1 MDHREKEYLELLNK
15 KFDESAFIDFV
26 RDLLNLNQFDISN
39 NIEERKDVPKQYQE
53 NIDYY
58 KYIAKYNDGINNIGI
73 LIVKLGNKTS
83 TNARTAQRNFIATIL
98 SKYDLDASLVA
109 FYSDKENNWRLSF
122 VKKEI
127 DFTDKGFIISLSP
140 AKRFSYLVGENESVH
155 TAKEYLLK
163 LLKINDR
170 KINIDDIEQV
180 FDVEKVTKR
189 FFEEY
194 KEKYLQLK
202 EYLDNN
208 DEFLSESKKAD
219 FNSVEFAKKLMG
231 QIVFLYFLQKKGWLG
246 VQLVP
251 NKINIS
257 EFNELLSNNDIV
269 SQNVLNMFYELKD
282 DYYVI
287 ERTKLRLSELEEDI
301 VNLSN
306 IFKNTKY
313 DMAWGTGEKDFIR
326 SMYKQAIKEHKNF
339 FDDYLEPFFYKGLN
353 EKRDNQYFAL
363 FNCKI
368 PFLNGGL
375 FEPIN
380 NYRWSSAHFSI
391 PNTLFSNSEK
401 DGILDFLDLYNF
413 TIDEE
418 EPLEKD
424 IAVDPEMLGKIFE
437 NLLEVDDRKSKGA
450 FYTPRD
456 IVYYMCQESI
466 ASYLVT
472 KTHVDYDEIMKFIKY
487 GDLIT
492 QLDWE
497 NHINEK
503 KEFYLGKT
511 IFNNI
516 LNIDKALVKVKIADP
531 AVGSGAFPLGM
542 LTEIVKIRNNLSIYM
557 LIQNDLNIINLDIIH
572 NTEQGKREL
581 FDMKLQTIENSI
593 FAVDIE
599 PSAVDI
605 TKLRLW
611 LSLIVD
617 YPNNDEPRPLPN
629 LDCKIMQGN
638 SLLDEFDGIPLFSE
652 KILDNNLKKY
662 KRKSSDLSFVADIN
676 IQQKLYFDNDDV
688 IDLNIYIDEMLKL
701 QKEYFTTSD
710 TKLKKELKEKI
721 DLIQF
726 GMIEESL
733 KNNPEK
739 LQEFKEQAKK
749 KNKPWFVWKLEFYD
763 VFKNNGGFDIVI
775 GNPPYLEARNEKFS
789 NELKDKLQNKME
801 KKYGKNQKY
810 ISRGSDLLIYF
821 YELAISL
828 INKDGINMFITQNSW
843 LDTDFGQKFQQ
854 YLLKY
859 SCPCLIIDSD
869 FKQFKENANIN
880 TIITLIKSKY
890 CSIKNIDFIRM
901 HESFDKLYFTL
912 CNLENINY
920 EGLLSLKR
928 FSKNSKLV
936 KEYKWGFLYNAP
948 DFFLKLMD
956 VLDVKGL
963 SASQITETKVS
974 IGQGLNIKK
983 DCIYDNDVLSYNINS
998 DAIIPIFTVKN
1009 NGLYC
1014 WENAT
1019 SYIID
1024 KSRLDKNFVETNKK
1038 YINFF
1043 DSSNTSKVP
1052 PALILPRG
1060 VGNRYFSAFNSCN
1073 GFSSS
1078 YVDIYVFDYK
1088 NHMDLVKRL
1097 WIFTNSTIFQ
1107 LYREITGRN
1116 NLGGGMLK
1124 AEATDLQKIPILFEF
1139 DLDRTNN
1146 IFSNANKFKAN
1157 SVEKNI
1163 DSILQIEIDDLVFD
1177 YLNVDSELRK
1187 RIVNY
1192 FIFLV
1197 NKRCDKSKS

>member
-1 MDHREKEYLELLNK
+1 MNHREKEYLELLNK
-15 KFDESAFIDFV
+15 RFNESNFIDFIK
-26 RDLLNLNQFDISN
+26 DLLNLNQFDIAS
-39 NIEERKDVPKQYQE
+39 NIEERKDIPKQYQK

-73 LIVKLGNKTS
+73 LIVKLNCRTS

-98 SKYDLDASLVA
+98 SKYGLDASLVA

-122 VKKEI
+122 VKQEV
-127 DFTDKGFIISLSP
+127 DFTDKGFTIELSP
-140 AKRFSYLVGENESVH
+140 AKRYSYLVGENESVH

-170 KINIDDIEQV
+170 KIKIEDIEQV
-180 FDVEKVTKR
+180 FDVEKVTKK

-202 EYLDNN
+202 DFLDNN
-208 DEFLSESKKAD
+208 EEFSVESKKYD
-219 FNSVEFAKKLMG
+219 FTSVEFAKKLMG

-251 NKINIS
+251 NKISIF
-257 EFNELLSNNDIV
+257 EFNNLLSNNDIV

-287 ERTKLRLSELEEDI
+287 EKTKLRLSELEEDI

-326 SMYKQAIKEHKNF
+326 SIYKQAIKEHRNF

-353 EKRDNQYFAL
+353 EQRENQYFAL

-391 PNTLFSNSEK
+391 PNNLFSNNEK
-401 DGILDFLDLYNF
+401 NGILDFLDLYNF

-437 NLLEVDDRKSKGA
+437 NLLEVNDKKSKGA

-466 ASYLVT
+466 ANYLVT
-472 KTHVDYDEIMKFIKY
+472 KTHVNYDEIIKFIKY

-497 NHINEK
+497 NHVNEK
-503 KEFYLGKT
+503 NTFNLGDT
-511 IFNNI
+511 IFKNI
-516 LNIDKALVKVKIADP
+516 LNIDKALLEVKIADP

-542 LTEIVKIRNNLSIYM
+542 LTEIVKMRDNLSIYL
-557 LIQNDLNIINLDIIH
+557 LIQNDLKIINLDSIH
-572 NTEQGKREL
+572 NTEQGKRDL

-593 FAVDIE
+593 YAVDIE
-599 PSAVDI
+599 SSAVDI

-617 YPNNDEPRPLPN
+617 YPNNEEPKPLPN

-638 SLLDEFDGIPLFSE
+638 SLIDEYDGIPLFDSR
-652 KILDNNLKKY
+652 ILDNHLKKY
-662 KRKSSDLSFVADIN
+662 HRNEIQENVKTISIQFNLFSDEKNLDCQMKQLI
-676 IQQKLYFDNDDV
+676 KY
-688 IDLNIYIDEMLKL
+688 
-701 QKEYFTTSD
+701 QKELFVTSD
-710 TKLKKELKEKI
+710 SHRKKELKSKI
-721 DLIQF
+721 ETIQYE
-726 GMIEESL
+726 MIVLSL
-733 KNNPEK
+733 GNDTKKIKEITNA
-739 LQEFKEQAKK
+739 FKKHKK
-749 KNKPWFVWKLEFYD
+749 DWFIWKLEFYD
-763 VFKNNGGFDIVI
+763 VFKNNNGFDIVI

-789 NELKDKLQNKME
+789 NKLKDKLQNKIE
-801 KKYGKNQKY
+801 KKYGKHQKY

-880 TIITLIKSKY
+880 TIITLIKSKN
-890 CSIKNIDFIRM
+890 CNIKNIDFIRM

-928 FSKNSKLV
+928 FSKSSKLI

-948 DFFLKLMD
+948 DFFLKLID
-956 VLDVKGL
+956 KLDNNGL
-963 SASQITETKVS
+963 TASQITETQVS

-983 DCIYDNDVLSYNINS
+983 ECIYDNNILSYNINS
-998 DAIIPIFTVKN
+998 EAIIPIFTVNN
-1009 NGLYC
+1009 NGLYY
-1014 WENAT
+1014 WKNVT
-1019 SYIID
+1019 NYIID
-1024 KSRLDKNFVETNKK
+1024 KSKIDKSFIDSHKK
-1038 YINFF
+1038 YIKFF
-1043 DSSNTSKVP
+1043 DSSTTSKVP

-1060 VGNRYFSAFNSCN
+1060 IGNRYFTAFNGCN
-1073 GFSSS
+1073 GYSSS
-1078 YVDIYVFDYK
+1078 YVDIYVFNYK
-1088 NHMDLVKRL
+1088 VHMDLVKRL

-1107 LYREITGRN
+1107 LYREITGRK

-1139 DLDRTNN
+1139 DLEKTNT
-1146 IFSNANKFKAN
+1146 IFSKASQFKAN
-1157 SVEKNI
+1157 PVEKNI
-1163 DSILQIEIDDLVFD
+1163 SSLLQIEIDDLVFD
-1177 YLNVDSELRK
+1177 YLNIDSELRK
-1187 RIVNY
+1187 KIVNY
-1192 FIFLV
+1192 FVFLV

>member
-53 NIDYY
+53 NINYY

-127 DFTDKGFIISLSP
+127 DFTDKGFTISLSP

-251 NKINIS
+251 NKMNIF

-287 ERTKLRLSELEEDI
+287 EKTKLRLSELEEDV

-326 SMYKQAIKEHKNF
+326 SIYKQAIKEHRNF

-353 EKRDNQYFAL
+353 EQRENQYFAL

-391 PNTLFSNSEK
+391 PNNLFSNSEK
-401 DGILDFLDLYNF
+401 NGILDFLDLYNF

-466 ASYLVT
+466 ANYLSTNTNASYN
-472 KTHVDYDEIMKFIKY
+472 DIMEFIKY

-497 NHINEK
+497 KHINNDRN
-503 KEFYLGKT
+503 FYLKQT
-511 IFNNI
+511 IFEHI
-516 LNIDKALVKVKIADP
+516 LDIDKALLDVKIADP

-542 LTEIVKIRNNLSIYM
+542 LTEIVKIRDNISIYM
-557 LIQNDLNIINLDIIH
+557 LIQNDLKIINLDSIY
-572 NTEQGKREL
+572 NTDQSKRGL

-593 FAVDIE
+593 YAVDIE
-599 PSAVDI
+599 QSAVDI

-617 YPNNDEPRPLPN
+617 YPNDEEPRPLPN

-638 SLLDEFDGIPLFSE
+638 SLFDEFEGVPLFSK
-652 KILDNNLKKY
+652 KILSNNLKNYNRTESKLNQV
-662 KRKSSDLSFVADIN
+662 RDIH
-676 IQQKLYFDNDDV
+676 IQQVLQFDDSV
-688 IDLNIYIDEMLKL
+688 DLNDFIENMLNL
-701 QKEYFTTSD
+701 QKEYFKTSNN
-710 TKLKKELKEKI
+710 KLKKALKEKI
-721 DLIQF
+721 DNIQL
-726 GMIEESL
+726 GMVEETL
-733 KNNPEK
+733 KNDPQR
-739 LQEFKEQAKK
+739 LSRFKTEAKK
-749 KNKPWFVWKLEFYD
+749 KQKPWFIWELEFYD
-763 VFKNNGGFDIVI
+763 VFKTNSGFDIII
-775 GNPPYLEARNEKFS
+775 GNPPYGAKFTSKEKS
-789 NELKDKLQNKME
+789 ILK
-801 KKYGKNQKY
+801 QKY
-810 ISRGSDLLIYF
+810 EDVHMRTPDSFNYFIS
-821 YELAISL
+821 
-828 INKDGINMFITQNSW
+828 
-843 LDTDFGQKFQQ
+843 
-854 YLLKY
+854 
-859 SCPCLIIDSD
+859 
-869 FKQFKENANIN
+869 
-880 TIITLIKSKY
+880 
-890 CSIKNIDFIRM
+890 
-901 HESFDKLYFTL
+901 
-912 CNLENINY
+912 
-920 EGLLSLKR
+920 LSLKKLKQNGILSFIVPNNLLFQMENEKTR
-928 FSKNSKLV
+928 DLLLNKNYL
-936 KEYKWGFLYNAP
+936 YKVIN
-948 DFFLKLMD
+948 
-956 VLDVKGL
+956 
-963 SASQITETKVS
+963 
-974 IGQGLNIKK
+974 IG
-983 DCIYDNDVLSYNINS
+983 DNV
-998 DAIIPIFTVKN
+998 F
-1009 NGLYC
+1009 
-1014 WENAT
+1014 ENAT
-1019 SYIID
+1019 VPTCI
-1024 KSRLDKNFVETNKK
+1024 
-1038 YINFF
+1038 FF
-1043 DSSNTSKVP
+1043 DQKRNLRNYVMEYTDLRFENRFNVQKGYMIQKKEIN
-1052 PALILPRG
+1052 ILPNIILG
-1060 VGNRYFSAFNSCN
+1060 VKPDEIKIFEKIKSNS
-1073 GFSSS
+1073 
-1078 YVDIYVFDYK
+1078 Y
-1088 NHMDLVKRL
+1088 
-1097 WIFTNSTIFQ
+1097 T
-1107 LYREITGRN
+1107 
-1116 NLGGGMLK
+1116 
-1124 AEATDLQKIPILFEF
+1124 
-1139 DLDRTNN
+1139 
-1146 IFSNANKFKAN
+1146 
-1157 SVEKNI
+1157 
-1163 DSILQIEIDDLVFD
+1163 IDDLVTDVACGISSGGDKIFKVNQEIINIYNLEKEYLYPLIYGREINKYSID
-1177 YLNVDSELRK
+1177 YRNDKIIYLDRNININLIPNIINYLSNYKEILAKRSEVKSGNIKWYEMNRPRTKELFENDKIVIRQTADTIICAYDNAKYYTLDSILVLQLKNEYKKFYLGILGALNSKINNFIYKVISQEDGRTFPQVKPNNVRKLYVPQDSQILIELGN
-1187 RIVNY
+1187 IVQ
-1192 FIFLV
+1192 
-1197 NKRCDKSKS
+1197 SKSGFEREELIDNILCKYYKLTDSDIKYIYSKYDNSINH

>member
-127 DFTDKGFIISLSP
+127 DFTDKGFTISLSP

-251 NKINIS
+251 NKISIS

-326 SMYKQAIKEHKNF
+326 SIYKQAIKEHKNF

-353 EKRDNQYFAL
+353 EKRDNQYFTL

-437 NLLEVDDRKSKGA
+437 NLLEIDDRKSKGA

-466 ASYLVT
+466 ANYLSA
-472 KTHVDYDEIMKFIKY
+472 KTGVGYNDIMEFIKY

-497 NHINEK
+497 KHINDDRNFHLK
-503 KEFYLGKT
+503 QT
-511 IFNNI
+511 IFEHI
-516 LNIDKALVKVKIADP
+516 LDIDKALLDVKIADP

-542 LTEIVKIRNNLSIYM
+542 LNEIVKIRDNLSIYM
-557 LIQNDLNIINLDIIH
+557 LIQNDLKIIDLDSIH

-593 FAVDIE
+593 YAVDIE

-617 YPNNDEPRPLPN
+617 YPNNEEPKPLPN

-638 SLLDEFDGIPLFSE
+638 SLVDEYDGISLFDSR
-652 KILDNNLKKY
+652 ILDNHLKNYPRKQNQETVKSVRVQFNLFSDETNLDYQMKQLIKY
-662 KRKSSDLSFVADIN
+662 
-676 IQQKLYFDNDDV
+676 
-688 IDLNIYIDEMLKL
+688 
-701 QKEYFTTSD
+701 QKELFTTSD
-710 TKLKKELKEKI
+710 SNRKKELKSKIEKI
-721 DLIQF
+721 QHE
-726 GMIEESL
+726 MIVLSL
-733 KNNPEK
+733 GNDTKKIKEITNA
-739 LQEFKEQAKK
+739 FKKHKK
-749 KNKPWFVWKLEFYD
+749 EWFIWKLEFYD
-763 VFKNNGGFDIVI
+763 VFKNDHGFDIVI
-775 GNPPYLEARNEKFS
+775 GNPPYGAKLTKYEKNFLRKQYPTVADYESANYFIMMSKSIMKQNGILSFIVPNMFMANVNAKKFRESLLNEWNIMRVDNFSDYSIFESANVRNCIIFLRNIKTKTNKCLFTKMSYNKTLSIDKSKNYSDNDLNERIDNWLGILDENEEVKAILKKIKSEALPLEKFALDIS
-789 NELKDKLQNKME
+789 QGLIPYDKYRGHTEEQIKNKV
-801 KKYGKNQKY
+801 
-810 ISRGSDLLIYF
+810 
-821 YELAISL
+821 
-828 INKDGINMFITQNSW
+828 W
-843 LDTDFGQKFQQ
+843 
-854 YLLKY
+854 
-859 SCPCLIIDSD
+859 
-869 FKQFKENANIN
+869 NANYKKDE
-880 TIITLIKSKY
+880 TYKKELRGR
-890 CSIKNIDFIRM
+890 D
-901 HESFDKLYFTL
+901 
-912 CNLENINY
+912 
-920 EGLLSLKR
+920 LKR
-928 FSKNSKLV
+928 YSLTWNGIDWISYGNWLAAPRKKEFFTERRILIREITNPRIYATITEEEYYNTPSIINCINFQIDPYYILGIINSKLMTYYHVFSSPKSNKGMFPKILVTDVRKLPIVVPDDETINYLSTLV
-936 KEYKWGFLYNAP
+936 KENLKSFNKDIDNKIDQKVYQIYQLNENEINCIET
-948 DFFLKLMD
+948 FF
-956 VLDVKGL
+956 
-963 SASQITETKVS
+963 
-974 IGQGLNIKK
+974 
-983 DCIYDNDVLSYNINS
+983 
-998 DAIIPIFTVKN
+998 KN
-1009 NGLYC
+1009 
-1014 WENAT
+1014 
-1019 SYIID
+1019 
-1024 KSRLDKNFVETNKK
+1024 
-1038 YINFF
+1038 
-1043 DSSNTSKVP
+1043 
-1052 PALILPRG
+1052 
-1060 VGNRYFSAFNSCN
+1060 
-1073 GFSSS
+1073 
-1078 YVDIYVFDYK
+1078 
-1088 NHMDLVKRL
+1088 M
-1097 WIFTNSTIFQ
+1097 
-1107 LYREITGRN
+1107 
-1116 NLGGGMLK
+1116 
-1124 AEATDLQKIPILFEF
+1124 
-1139 DLDRTNN
+1139 
-1146 IFSNANKFKAN
+1146 
-1157 SVEKNI
+1157 
-1163 DSILQIEIDDLVFD
+1163 
-1177 YLNVDSELRK
+1177 
-1187 RIVNY
+1187 
-1192 FIFLV
+1192 
-1197 NKRCDKSKS
+1197 